1 MIKYFKKN
9 PKKCIILSI
18 LFVIL
23 TVASIYLIYA
33 LSLLVGIEN
42 RIRFLVVLMIVLF
55 WIGFTLGYIRSGT
68 RLKTKYIFYIPV
80 TIVYCSVLITMGFYI
95 IKTYQVVDR
104 MTTNENYYYSSF
116 VVLSKNKA
124 DKLEE
129 FGNGFIGLLGDSTSI
144 EGNQIPKEVIAS
156 KKLKNQIKEYENY
169 VTLIQALYD
178 GEIEGAFLPSGYV
191 TLFQRTEGYEFGNIA
206 SETKVIFQE
215 KREVKNKSTNQNA
228 SLKEPFTV
236 LLMGVDSELEQIS
249 NSIFNGDSLM
259 LITFNPSTLNTTLL
273 SIPRD
278 SFVPIACVSGNPR
291 SKITHAASYGQQCM
305 IDTIQNFTGIHIDY
319 YVKMNFKGVVKLVD
333 TLGGVDVDVPFAF
346 CEQNSNRQWGENT
359 VYVEKG
365 FQTLNG
371 EQALAFAR
379 HREDY
384 WSSMFCPSRYVGQ
397 GVVNDFVRGQHQQLV
412 VRALLNK
419 MKTVRNINTVYQL
432 LDTVSNNMETNMS
445 NSQIF
450 SLYNIGKDII
460 AKASG
465 ENVEDLLGIHK
476 LYLSGADA
484 YMYDPLISLT
494 VYEYLVYEDS
504 LAEVVEA
511 MKQNLGLSEVIIS
524 KEFSFDINEP
534 YVETIPGQSG
544 KYSKL
549 PKGNVPSFIG
559 DTEAEARSYARKYGI
574 SISFEYTK
582 VGSGTVGTVISQNVK
597 AGTSLDKVGTVV
609 LTVLQEAPSKPKED
623 DDKET
628 STKPKDDKE
637 TSTKPKEDEES
648 STKPKEDES
657 SESPKDPTDDDEQ
670 TSPKNPDDE
679 DTEIEQIPGLDLTE
693 EE

>member
-1 MIKYFKKN
+1 MMKYFKRN

-18 LFVIL
+18 LFIVL
-23 TVASIYLIYA
+23 TSASIYLLYA

-42 RIRFLVVLMIVLF
+42 RVRFLVTLILILF
-55 WIGFTLGYIRSGT
+55 WIGFLLGY
-68 RLKTKYIFYIPV
+68 LKAGMRVKVKYLFYIPV
-80 TIVYCSVLITMGFYI
+80 TIVYSILLSVMGHYI
-95 IKTYQVVDR
+95 VRTYRVVDR

-116 VVLSKNKA
+116 VVMQENKA

-129 FGNGFIGLLGDSTSI
+129 FGDGAIGLLGDSTSI
-144 EGNQIPKEVIAS
+144 EGNQIPKKVIES
-156 KKLKNQIKEYENY
+156 KKLKNQTKEYENY

-178 GEIEGAFLPSGYV
+178 GEVEGAFLPSGYV

-206 SETKVIFQE
+206 SETKVIYQE
-215 KREVKNKSTNQNA
+215 KKEIKNESTNQNA

-236 LLMGVDSELEQIS
+236 LLMGVDSELENIS
-249 NSIFNGDSLM
+249 NSTFNGDSLM
-259 LITFNPSTLNTTLL
+259 LITFNPTTLNTTIL

-333 TLGGVDVDVPFAF
+333 TLGGVEVDVPFAF
-346 CEQNSNRQWGENT
+346 CEQNSNREWGENT
-359 VYVEKG
+359 IYVEKG
-365 FQTLNG
+365 YQTLNG

-384 WSSMFCPSRYVGQ
+384 WSSMFCPSRYIGQ

-432 LDTVSNNMETNMS
+432 LETVGSSMETNMS
-445 NSQIF
+445 NSQVL

-460 AKASG
+460 AKSSN

-511 MKQNLGLSEVIIS
+511 MKQNLGLSEVTVI
-524 KEFSFDINEP
+524 KEFAFDVNEP
-534 YVETIPGQSG
+534 YKETVPGQSG
-544 KYSKL
+544 TYHKL
-549 PKGNVPSFIG
+549 PEGNIPSFIG

-574 SISFEYTK
+574 SISFTYTK
-582 VGSGTVGTVISQNVK
+582 SGTGTVGTVISQSVR
-597 AGTSLDKVGTVV
+597 AGTSISRAGTVI
-609 LTVLQEAPSKPKED
+609 LTVLQEDKSTPKEDDDKKGTTTKPKED
-623 DDKET
+623 DDDKNGT
-628 STKPKDDKE
+628 SSKPKDD
-637 TSTKPKEDEES
+637 EDEKTP
-648 STKPKEDES
+648 ST
-657 SESPKDPTDDDEQ
+657 SPDDDE
-670 TSPKNPDDE
+670 DD
-679 DTEIEQIPGLDLTE
+679 DIIEKVPGLDPSE
-693 EE
+693 EEE